1 MRKRTE
7 RPRREPE
14 STGPEA
20 VEGRATASE
29 GRGTTDPAET
39 RPQPEPT
46 GPEPVQ
52 GQDRAASSDSAPGEP
67 INAESDANAR
77 VKGADPEGES
87 EPDAGTK
94 PETLTGPSPTIRS
107 DDDEATTGG
116 AEIVAPEPSPEVLAT
131 RKGMFGVIGTGDT
144 SGFGG
149 LTRTVEFPASATPP
163 FGGWWD
169 SVYDRIGR
177 LFAEGDDPL
186 EPPGKE
192 PVPNYSD
199 VITKVVIHRGE
210 ITFHVARER
219 LAELVLHLRDD
230 AYLRF
235 EFCSSVSGVHYPA
248 DTGRELHAVYHLQ
261 SMTHNRRLRLE
272 VSAPDDD
279 PHIPS
284 VVSTY
289 PTADW
294 HERETYDMF
303 GIVFDGHPALT
314 RILMPDDWPGHP
326 QRKDYPLGGIPVEY
340 KGAKVPPPEERRAY
354 S

>member
-1 MRKRTE
+1 MSE
-7 RPRREPE
+7 PRGPEREPGS
-14 STGPEA
+14 STGEPAGPGA
-20 VEGRATASE
+20 VGRSGSSGPA
-29 GRGTTDPAET
+29 RGTTDPAGT
-39 RPQPEPT
+39 RPKSEPT
-46 GPEPVQ
+46 GPEPVEGK
-52 GQDRAASSDSAPGEP
+52 GQAQPSSDPGEP

-77 VKGADPEGES
+77 VKGADPAGES

-116 AEIVAPEPSPEVLAT
+116 AEIVPAEPSPEVLAT

-149 LTRTVEFPASATPP
+149 LTRTVEFPPASTPP

-169 SVYDRIGR
+169 SVYDRIGE
-177 LFAEGDDPL
+177 LVPL
-186 EPPGKE
+186 H
-192 PVPNYSD
+192 SD

-219 LAELVLHLRDD
+219 LAELVRHLRDD

-261 SMTHNRRLRLE
+261 SMTHNRRIRLE

-340 KGAKVPPPEERRAY
+340 KGARVPPPEERRAY

>member
-1 MRKRTE
+1 MSE
-7 RPRREPE
+7 PRGPEREPGS
-14 STGPEA
+14 STGEPAGPGA
-20 VEGRATASE
+20 VGRSGSSGPA
-29 GRGTTDPAET
+29 RGTTDPAGT
-39 RPQPEPT
+39 RPKSEPT
-46 GPEPVQ
+46 GPEPVEGK
-52 GQDRAASSDSAPGEP
+52 GQAQPSSDPGEP

-77 VKGADPEGES
+77 VKGADPAGES

-116 AEIVAPEPSPEVLAT
+116 AEIVPAEPSPEVLAT

-149 LTRTVEFPASATPP
+149 LTRTVEFPPASTPP

-169 SVYDRIGR
+169 SVYDRIGE
-177 LFAEGDDPL
+177 LVPL
-186 EPPGKE
+186 H
-192 PVPNYSD
+192 SD

-219 LAELVLHLRDD
+219 LAELVRHLRDD

-261 SMTHNRRLRLE
+261 SMTHNRRIRLE

-340 KGAKVPPPEERRAY
+340 KGARVPPPEERRDY